1 MNMSALLAVNS
12 SPPTNHRAISH
23 APRSL
28 EGRIKRVDYRQRR
41 LEVIGQNEVWYFQV
55 PGDCRLTFDGQQ
67 VILRC
72 FHPLDP
78 VKLEFV
84 EDASMPRYLR
94 LAGWQA

>member
-1 MNMSALLAVNS
+1 MYMSALLAANS
-12 SPPTNHRAISH
+12 TMPNHRVASH
-23 APRSL
+23 APRCL

-41 LEVIGQNEVWYFQV
+41 LEVIGQNQVWYFQV

-84 EDASMPRYLR
+84 EDASMPRL
-94 LAGWQA
+94 LQVAGWEA